1 MSSAEIRR
9 VEEILTSEYSTEK
22 YVELLKEI
30 FDDIQLVAPDKHRK
44 EYSNYSSHIEG
55 YCHIG
60 FYNAPENKKVIL
72 YAVRLK
78 SLGYVEHSRS
88 TQRSYVKALIE
99 NSGSDAAI
107 VAFYSERDAKWRL
120 SFVRLDYEAQ
130 MQNGKV
136 KLAQNMT
143 PAKRYSFLVGKDEP
157 CHTAIERFHSFLE
170 GNTANPSL
178 DDLEEAFSVEAVTKE
193 FFNLYCEKFKQLL
206 IHLEDSEEF
215 MAEATAHNFTAAQF
229 AKKLMGQI
237 VFLYFLQKKGWLG
250 VNAWPKR
257 ISEKEYKDA
266 YYRFG
271 KKTKELIPVVYLP
284 AGDGTY
290 VISGAGLNRIS
301 DEDEAI
307 LARSVKG
314 EPWGTGPRNFM
325 RKLFETA
332 AKKNLNFFDN
342 YLEPLFYNAL
352 NRNRGEQGYDPNLHC
367 RIPFLSGGLF
377 EPLAGYDWEHSEFS
391 IPNEVFSNRQ
401 NNNSRTGDGILDVF
415 DRYNFTMSED
425 EPLEREVAIDPEML
439 GKVFENLLEVRD
451 RKAKGAF
458 YTPREIVHYMCQES
472 LIAYLKESLQTDE
485 ASVRDFILYGDFM
498 KDSDTVNKRNIQQ
511 SNLMISEQLFKVDG
525 NGNVVVNRLMEMD
538 EALREIRVADPAV
551 GSGAFPLGMLNEIV
565 RARQNISA
573 YMAIGKNPNQ
583 IRMMYALERAP
594 YALKRDTIRNCIFA
608 ADIDPSAVDIARLR
622 LWLSLVIDD
631 EINPTATD
639 ELDGHRNPLPLPNL
653 ECNIICGNSLIDE
666 FEGIKLINQ
675 SELIGTA
682 AEGQTN
688 LGIGVFE
695 PILKKLIATQE
706 ELFKCDNTDTK
717 KQLLEQIDSLKDRI
731 IRSQLEGAA
740 PEIIEHY
747 EDSKMAPSKPYLLWQ
762 LEFAK
767 VFKEKGGFDVVI
779 GNPPYGAKIG
789 AKDKA
794 YFKKNYLCAK
804 TVKGKQKGSTD
815 TFAVFIEAGYN
826 LCKKDG
832 VLNYIVPMSV
842 ISSDSMT
849 ALHNLL
855 ESNCETIK
863 VSSYSNRPKQI
874 FDAACVRTSII
885 GFRKTYTSVRTCFT
899 TRVIRRSKDNSI
911 AEIIKNLEFVDS
923 QGHKLEGRYPKLG
936 SDMELNIIRK
946 MRSFGRTISDYAEEN
961 SDSAFYY
968 RTAGGRY
975 FNVIMDYP
983 TGSTAE
989 KAYCVRVGLEKIL
1002 AMILSSNLFWFYQQ
1016 VYTDGLNIK
1025 RYEID
1030 TFPVFIIENVQREKN
1045 NEIHQLYALYVED
1058 VESHTSTFVASE
1070 ASSYNVSRVK
1080 TYKLS
1085 KSKHIIDKIDDLIG
1099 PLYGLTKEEIE
1110 FIKNYELAVRMGD

>member
-1 MSSAEIRR
+1 M
-9 VEEILTSEYSTEK
+9 
-22 YVELLKEI
+22 
-30 FDDIQLVAPDKHRK
+30 
-44 EYSNYSSHIEG
+44 
-55 YCHIG
+55 
-60 FYNAPENKKVIL
+60 
-72 YAVRLK
+72 
-78 SLGYVEHSRS
+78 
-88 TQRSYVKALIE
+88 
-99 NSGSDAAI
+99 
-107 VAFYSERDAKWRL
+107 
-120 SFVRLDYEAQ
+120 
-130 MQNGKV
+130 
-136 KLAQNMT
+136 
-143 PAKRYSFLVGKDEP
+143 
-157 CHTAIERFHSFLE
+157 
-170 GNTANPSL
+170 
-178 DDLEEAFSVEAVTKE
+178 
-193 FFNLYCEKFKQLL
+193 
-206 IHLEDSEEF
+206 
-215 MAEATAHNFTAAQF
+215 
-229 AKKLMGQI
+229 
-237 VFLYFLQKKGWLG
+237 
-250 VNAWPKR
+250 
-257 ISEKEYKDA
+257 
-266 YYRFG
+266 
-271 KKTKELIPVVYLP
+271 
-284 AGDGTY
+284 
-290 VISGAGLNRIS
+290 
-301 DEDEAI
+301 
-307 LARSVKG
+307 
-314 EPWGTGPRNFM
+314 
-325 RKLFETA
+325 
-332 AKKNLNFFDN
+332 
-342 YLEPLFYNAL
+342 

-511 SNLMISEQLFKVDG
+511 SNLMISEQLFKHTSLTAELLAG
-525 NGNVVVNRLMEMD
+525 NGKVVVNRLMEMD

-594 YALKRDTIRNCIFA
+594 YALKRDTIKNCIFA

-688 LGIGVFE
+688 LGMGVFE

-731 IRSQLEGAA
+731 IRSQLAGAA

-779 GNPPYGAKIG
+779 GNPPYLESRNSAFSEELKDALQLKVEKKYGNKSGWFPRGADLLIYFFELSFNIMSERGLNTYITQNSWLDTEFGKKFQDFLLNTTDVLAVVDSDYKYFETADINTVITFFKGRTGMKEPVMFARCHKSLMSYSLPIGGTIVIDEEAVTYKIFKPDEAVLKDMKWGTIFNIDVRLLSMINKANTIGKKVGELDYVSIGQGLNLTKNAVLDENKAEMLGLSTDLLVPFFTKEESMYYGWNKSSHFLIRKSMLKDEEINEIRKLVEIFDDTKTTKKPPILILPRGIG
-789 AKDKA
+789 AKHFCCVNNVHGYSASCVDVYVDNPDEHKEDVIRMWAYMNSSLFWLIREIAGRKNLGGGMLKA
-794 YFKKNYLCAK
+794 EAVDIKA
-804 TVKGKQKGSTD
+804 
-815 TFAVFIEAGYN
+815 FAVLLPLGNVDKLKELYDIAGEQKIQNVSEAILEG
-826 LCKKDG
+826 
-832 VLNYIVPMSV
+832 
-842 ISSDSMT
+842 
-849 ALHNLL
+849 LHNQIDEIVYDCLGIGKKEQMYIRNLL
-855 ESNCETIK
+855 MET
-863 VSSYSNRPKQI
+863 VNSRYM
-874 FDAACVRTSII
+874 
-885 GFRKTYTSVRTCFT
+885 KTR
-899 TRVIRRSKDNSI
+899 N
-911 AEIIKNLEFVDS
+911 A
-923 QGHKLEGRYPKLG
+923 
-936 SDMELNIIRK
+936 
-946 MRSFGRTISDYAEEN
+946 
-961 SDSAFYY
+961 
-968 RTAGGRY
+968 
-975 FNVIMDYP
+975 
-983 TGSTAE
+983 
-989 KAYCVRVGLEKIL
+989 
-1002 AMILSSNLFWFYQQ
+1002 
-1016 VYTDGLNIK
+1016 
-1025 RYEID
+1025 
-1030 TFPVFIIENVQREKN
+1030 
-1045 NEIHQLYALYVED
+1045 
-1058 VESHTSTFVASE
+1058 
-1070 ASSYNVSRVK
+1070 
-1080 TYKLS
+1080 
-1085 KSKHIIDKIDDLIG
+1085 
-1099 PLYGLTKEEIE
+1099 
-1110 FIKNYELAVRMGD
+1110 